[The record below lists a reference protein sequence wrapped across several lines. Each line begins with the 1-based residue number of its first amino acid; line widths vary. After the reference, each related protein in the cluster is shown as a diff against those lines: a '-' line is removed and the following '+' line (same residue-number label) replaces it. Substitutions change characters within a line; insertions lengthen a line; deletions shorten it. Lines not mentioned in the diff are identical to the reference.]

1 MTTTLLQLVQ
11 VNAAEIGFPQ
21 PTSLVGSTETQAI
34 QWLRTVERSCHA
46 LIDDFMWPEL
56 SMRYY
61 ITLISGQASYPM
73 PSDID
78 SQTFETHWNQNRKW
92 PLYGPLTAAEWEW
105 RKNSVG
111 GDFPYQRYRV
121 MGWKTNQLYIDPT
134 PGADDAGQ
142 VLVFE
147 YQSKTFIHPPAWQYD
162 YVYVPHS
169 YVYEASTGIVLYSDG
184 GGKSG
189 DFFPAWA
196 VSSLDNI
203 ATYPLVSVSGV
214 DGTVQWQ
221 NSGPLGDN
229 PIVYDMFH
237 DDDDVFILDDELIG
251 LDCQWRFLR
260 LRGLPYSDKKAECE
274 EHKRVIMAKIKGAK
288 VLSVNRPRMYP
299 YIGPWS
305 VPDTGFGT

>member
-56 SMRYY
+56 SKRYLV
-61 ITLISGQASYPM
+61 TLTSGQEVYPM
-73 PSDID
+73 PPDID

-121 MGWKTNQLYIDPT
+121 MGWGNKQLYIDPT
-134 PGADDAGQ
+134 PGTDDDGQ
-142 VLVFE
+142 KLIFE
-147 YQSKTFIHPPAWQYD
+147 YQSKTFMRPPEWSALTTY
-162 YVYVPHS
+162 PANS
-169 YVYEASTGIVLYSDG
+169 YYSDPSGTILYTSG
-184 GGKSG
+184 GGVSG
-189 DFFPAWA
+189 NTAPVLPVASSNYTYYPAL
-196 VSSLDNI
+196 SF
-203 ATYPLVSVSGV
+203 SVS
-214 DGTVQWQ
+214 DGSIAGWSNYT
-221 NSGPLGDN
+221 SP
-229 PIVYDMFH
+229 YDMFKN
-237 DDDDVFILDDELIG
+237 DGDIFILDDELIG

-274 EHKRVIMAKIKGAK
+274 EHKRIIMAKIKGAK